1 MRPELLKLRPKRYRC
16 PYCGKWH
23 PWEGKHLEYYNSAW
37 CIRTQDYDH
46 FFMYTSP
53 ISFYFEDGYCYYK
66 VPSTCGRMHD
76 IKGKIAIK
84 DIIESSSEPR
94 VNFYV
99 KVTTSSTLGKY
110 EDCSRCRANEV
121 CIECIQGDK
130 GNGHNIKM
138 PFGFEFDKEE
148 YYAIVGKNQ
157 KGKDKKEDS
166 IMKKAT
172 TIWDQLYKH
181 SPEENVQIAKEWA
194 GKYKPTL
201 KWAVPVVTIY
211 AAYRILNSKNSGI
224 TVKNIEKLSTKNL
237 GFAFDSLKDKK
248 SLSHLMQWGKV
259 TVGAYAGMKAVSA
272 IYHTSNPRDLSV
284 EQLEDGMEKLEGVK
298 NKFSFIQPKTEALL
312 PVAVSVIIVYI
323 MTQKPAWFETVK
335 EKAGDLAGDLSSKAE
350 VYSEIV
356 KLFLADKLH
365 INLDDEEEKQ
375 KAKKFAFLAVIIGVC
390 VLLYGKKV
398 IGVKDDT
405 DDSKTSAF
413 TDQMQSFL
421 SQVINVMKKLMPTA
435 FAGIT
440 AWLVSKKFLSAD
452 ELLEDAFFVED
463 GEASGEEVEEASDEA
478 EHDNEDDEE

>member
-1 MRPELLKLRPKRYRC
+1 MRPELLKLTPKRYRC
-16 PYCGKWH
+16 PYCGEWH
-23 PWEGKHLEYYNSAW
+23 PWKGMSLGYYDNAW
-37 CIRTQDYDH
+37 CT
-46 FFMYTSP
+46 TSLYFSHNHMATDE
-53 ISFYFEDGYCYYK
+53 IAFYFEDDFCYYE
-66 VPSTCGRMHD
+66 VPSVCGR
-76 IKGKIAIK
+76 INKIEGSILIK
-84 DIIESSSEPR
+84 DIVESSSKPR
-94 VNFYV
+94 VTFHV
-99 KVTTSSTLGKY
+99 EVITSSTLGKCK
-110 EDCSRCRANEV
+110 DCSDCWATDV
-121 CIECIQGDK
+121 CIACIQSDEGDRHK
-130 GNGHNIKM
+130 VII
-138 PFGFEFDKEE
+138 PFGFEFDEDE
-148 YYAIVGKNQ
+148 YFAIVGKNQ

-211 AAYRILNSKNSGI
+211 AAYRILNSRNSGI
-224 TVKNIEKLSTKNL
+224 TVKNIEEFSNKNL

-248 SLSHLMQWGKV
+248 SLSHLMQWGKI
-259 TVGAYAGMKAVSA
+259 TVGAYAAMKAVSA
-272 IYHTSNPRDLSV
+272 IYKNTDPKEIST
-284 EQLEDGMEKLEGVK
+284 EQVEDGLEKLEGVK
-298 NKFSFIQPKTEALL
+298 NKFGFIQPKTEALL

-335 EKAGDLAGDLSSKAE
+335 EKAGDLAGDVSSKAE

-365 INLDDEEEKQ
+365 IDFEDEEEMQ
-375 KAKKFAFLAVIIGVC
+375 KAKKFALLAAIVGVC

-398 IGVKDDT
+398 VGVKDDT

-413 TDQMQSFL
+413 TNQMQSFL

-440 AWLVSKKFLSAD
+440 AWLVSKKFLSAE
-452 ELLEDAFFVED
+452 ELLEDTFFVED
-463 GEASGEEVEEASDEA
+463 DEVSGEEVEEASDEA
-478 EHDNEDDEE
+478 EHDTEADEE